1 MNTAYR
7 DEADAGGSK
16 QTMAELN
23 SWTNS
28 KSAFYGYYAQAQ
40 SGKTFD
46 GSQLLSVI
54 DDVKASGAIFQPG
67 ASLSRLYRGNKQVD
81 DALQLLCRQEGGRA

>member
-1 MNTAYR
+1 
-7 DEADAGGSK
+7 
-16 QTMAELN
+16 MAELN

-40 SGKTFD
+40 SGSTFD
-46 GSQLLSVI
+46 GSQLLAVI

-67 ASLSRLYRGNKQVD
+67 TLSIERASWRVS
-81 DALQLLCRQEGGRA
+81 AC